1 MDFHGVPVCG
11 RLLVRF
17 GGGGLLEFDFPHETL
32 SPSFPSYILDA
43 QERKWVRPTWPTE
56 SPQTPPGRQR
66 HSASL
71 IGSKRIYIFGG
82 FDGNKWLQDLHVLDV
97 GRMEENDLETS
108 SVHTLIQNLKG
119 VGPRRCFNL
128 NFCS

>member
-1 MDFHGVPVCG
+1 M
-11 RLLVRF
+11 
-17 GGGGLLEFDFPHETL
+17 
-32 SPSFPSYILDA
+32 
-43 QERKWVRPTWPTE
+43 RPTWPTE

-97 GRMEENDLETS
+97 GRMEENDLENT

-119 VGPRRCFNL
+119 LL
-128 NFCS
+128 NDPEFSDVTFVEKKIP